1 MKSREEMV
9 SEIQAIAGEL
19 SMFGVLKM
27 WWVAKHLRKV
37 EREGVPWEKNAQ

>member
-1 MKSREEMV
+1 MKSREVIV
-9 SEIQAIAGEL
+9 SETLAIIEQL

-37 EREGVPWEKNAQ
+37 ELEGEPWKKDAR